1 MEISNFI
8 EWQLLWLLGVIAY
21 VLILKPLR
29 YFQFN
34 RGYLALLP
42 LLSLIPTQISWKN
55 SYEMGSTLLPEV
67 TINNAAVSSLAE
79 SAQQE
84 YNAAWIYGII
94 VALLLL
100 RVLLQLLPPSYTNKV
115 KGSYGWIYINTN
127 IKSPFTFFNRVY
139 APEADLDP
147 MIEQHERVHLQRL
160 HFVDLL
166 WFNLL
171 SCLLWFNPATWIS
184 LSESKLNHEF
194 EADAKV
200 CKDSDHKTYA
210 ELLLQHAFNLPLI
223 NRPLFTSHIFN
234 KQQLKQRIMKMSN
247 NKQNKRSLLH
257 LLWVLP
263 LALGITIACS
273 EKPEKQSETPA
284 LESAEQMPAYPGGNE
299 ALFAYMGENIKYP
312 KTAEA
317 DSVTGT
323 VFVRFVVNA
332 KGEVTNAEVIKSV
345 DPRLD
350 EVALKTVKD
359 MPNWKPGMNGGEPV
373 SVKMTLPI
381 RFQLD

>member
-8 EWQLLWLLGVIAY
+8 EWQLLWLLGVFAY

-115 KGSYGWIYINTN
+115 KGSYGWIYINKN

-139 APEADLDP
+139 ASGADLDP

-171 SCLLWFNPATWIS
+171 SCLLWFNPAAWIS
-184 LSESKLNHEF
+184 LSECKLNHEF

-200 CKDSDHKTYA
+200 CKDSDRKTYA
-210 ELLLQHAFNLPLI
+210 ELLLQHAFNLPLL

-263 LALGITIACS
+263 LAMGITIACS

>member
-1 MEISNFI
+1 
-8 EWQLLWLLGVIAY
+8 
-21 VLILKPLR
+21 
-29 YFQFN
+29 
-34 RGYLALLP
+34 
-42 LLSLIPTQISWKN
+42 
-55 SYEMGSTLLPEV
+55 
-67 TINNAAVSSLAE
+67 
-79 SAQQE
+79 
-84 YNAAWIYGII
+84 
-94 VALLLL
+94 
-100 RVLLQLLPPSYTNKV
+100 
-115 KGSYGWIYINTN
+115 
-127 IKSPFTFFNRVY
+127 
-139 APEADLDP
+139 
-147 MIEQHERVHLQRL
+147 
-160 HFVDLL
+160 
-166 WFNLL
+166 
-171 SCLLWFNPATWIS
+171 
-184 LSESKLNHEF
+184 
-194 EADAKV
+194 
-200 CKDSDHKTYA
+200 
-210 ELLLQHAFNLPLI
+210 
-223 NRPLFTSHIFN
+223 
-234 KQQLKQRIMKMSN
+234 MKMSN

>member
-8 EWQLLWLLGVIAY
+8 EWQLLWLLGVFAY

-171 SCLLWFNPATWIS
+171 SCLLWFNPAAWIS

-200 CKDSDHKTYA
+200 CKDSDRKTYA

>member
-8 EWQLLWLLGVIAY
+8 EWQLLWLLGVFAY

-115 KGSYGWIYINTN
+115 KGSYGWIYINKN

-171 SCLLWFNPATWIS
+171 SCLLWFNPAAWIS

-200 CKDSDHKTYA
+200 CKDSDRKTYA
-210 ELLLQHAFNLPLI
+210 ELLLQHAFNLPLL

-284 LESAEQMPAYPGGNE
+284 LTVAEEMPEFPGGKE
-299 ALFAYMGENIKYP
+299 GLIGFFGENMEYP
-312 KTAEA
+312 EEA
-317 DSVTGT
+317 KKDSLVGT
-323 VFVRFVVNA
+323 VFVSFIVDTDGQVKDA
-332 KGEVTNAEVIKSV
+332 QVLKSV
-345 DPRLD
+345 DPILD
-350 EVALKTVKD
+350 QAALAMISK
-359 MPNWKPGMNGGEPV
+359 MPKWKPGKNKGELVPV
-373 SVKMTLPI
+373 IYNIPI